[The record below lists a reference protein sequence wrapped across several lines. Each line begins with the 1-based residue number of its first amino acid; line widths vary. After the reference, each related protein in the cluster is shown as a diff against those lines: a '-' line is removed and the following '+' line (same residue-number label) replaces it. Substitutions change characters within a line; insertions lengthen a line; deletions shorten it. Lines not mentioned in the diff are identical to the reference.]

1 MNVPDNMKTNIYI
14 RLMLILLS
22 FVTVFHIGIIVKLI
36 PYDIAW
42 GGRLKNDQEM
52 YVFETISILINLLLI
67 SVLFIKAG
75 FLKVKVNKKLI
86 NAVLWIFF
94 FLFILNTVGNI
105 LAKTTFEK
113 MFAVLT
119 LISAVFLWKILREKD
134 DEPLENRP

>member
-119 LISAVFLWKILREKD
+119 LITAVFLWKILRKKD

>member
-119 LISAVFLWKILREKD
+119 LISAVFLWKILRIKD

>member
-1 MNVPDNMKTNIYI
+1 MNEPDNMKTNIYI
-14 RLMLILLS
+14 RLMLFLLS
-22 FVTVFHIGIIVKLI
+22 LVTAFHIGIILKLI

-42 GGRLKNDQEM
+42 GGRLKSDQEM
-52 YVFETISILINLLLI
+52 FVFETISILINLLLI

-75 FLKVKVNKKLI
+75 YLKVKVNKKVI

-119 LISAVFLWKILREKD
+119 LISAVFLWKILRKKD
-134 DEPLENRP
+134 DEPQENRP

>member
-1 MNVPDNMKTNIYI
+1 MNEPDKMKTNIYI
-14 RLMLILLS
+14 RLMLFLLS
-22 FVTVFHIGIIVKLI
+22 LVTAFHIGIILKLI

-42 GGRLKNDQEM
+42 GGRLKSDQEM
-52 YVFETISILINLLLI
+52 FVFETISILINLLLI

-75 FLKVKVNKKLI
+75 YLKVKVNKKVI

-119 LISAVFLWKILREKD
+119 LISAVFLWKILRKKD
-134 DEPLENRP
+134 DEPQENRP

>member
-1 MNVPDNMKTNIYI
+1 MKTNIYI
-14 RLMLILLS
+14 RLMLFLLS
-22 FVTVFHIGIIVKLI
+22 LVTAFHIGIILKLI

-42 GGRLKNDQEM
+42 GGRLKSDQEM
-52 YVFETISILINLLLI
+52 FVFETISILTNLLLI

-75 FLKVKVNKKLI
+75 YLKVKVNKKVI

-119 LISAVFLWKILREKD
+119 LISAVFLWKILRKKD
-134 DEPLENRP
+134 DEPQENRP

>member
-1 MNVPDNMKTNIYI
+1 MNVPDNMKTNIYL

-119 LISAVFLWKILREKD
+119 LISAVFLWKILRIKD